1 MAYCIAVRWTITPGE
16 EATVRALAQSML
28 APSNAEPGCD
38 AYILPTAAAHP
49 SALVLYEQ
57 YTDEAAVQAHS
68 DAPHFVSIVAGQIFP
83 LLSDRRLEIYQSV

>member
-16 EATVRALAQSML
+16 EATVHALAESML

-38 AYILPTAAAHP
+38 AYILHTDAEDP
-49 SALVLYEQ
+49 SALFLYDQ
-57 YTDEAAVQAHS
+57 YTDEASFQAHCDS
-68 DAPHFVSIVAGQIFP
+68 PHFVSIVAGQIFP

>member
-1 MAYCIAVRWTITPGE
+1 MAYCISVRWTITPGE

-38 AYILPTAAAHP
+38 AYILHTDTADP
-49 SALVLYEQ
+49 SALFLYEQ
-57 YTDEAAVQAHS
+57 YPDAAAFQAHCDS
-68 DAPHFVSIVAGQIFP
+68 PHFVSIVAGQIFP

>member
-28 APSNAEPGCD
+28 EPSNAEPGCD
-38 AYILPTAAAHP
+38 AYILHTDAADP
-49 SALVLYEQ
+49 SALFLYEQ
-57 YTDEAAVQAHS
+57 YTDAAAFQAHCDS
-68 DAPHFVSIVAGQIFP
+68 PHFVSIVAGQIFP

>member
-38 AYILPTAAAHP
+38 TYILHTDATDP
-49 SALVLYEQ
+49 SALFLYEQ
-57 YTDEAAVQAHS
+57 YADEAAFQAHCES
-68 DAPHFVSIVAGQIFP
+68 PHFVSIVETQIFP
-83 LLSDRRLEIYQSV
+83 LLTDRRLEIYESV

>member
-16 EATVRALAQSML
+16 EATVHALAESML

-38 AYILPTAAAHP
+38 AYILHTDTADP
-49 SALVLYEQ
+49 SALFLYEQ
-57 YTDEAAVQAHS
+57 YTDEAAFQAHCDS
-68 DAPHFVSIVAGQIFP
+68 PHFVSIVAGQIFP